1 MYKAQPLAAPQPFII
16 SNKKLKN
23 SGKTAVLSCTK
34 IKLNIMAK
42 ENSDIFR
49 VEIYV
54 SKEEEIKR
62 ILEAFL
68 PGTIQRKTKQKDEQI
83 VLDAYLTES
92 QIEWLKKNGYSY
104 KIIDNATKTGI
115 ERQKEVG
122 KGNRYENKNT
132 TPHGL
137 GKKIK

>member
-1 MYKAQPLAAPQPFII
+1 
-16 SNKKLKN
+16 
-23 SGKTAVLSCTK
+23 
-34 IKLNIMAK
+34 MAK

-54 SKEEEIKR
+54 PKEEEIKR

-68 PGTIQRKTKQKDEQI
+68 PGTIQRKTKRKDEQI
-83 VLDAYLTES
+83 ILDAYLTEL

-104 KIIDNATKTGI
+104 KVINNATQTGI
-115 ERQKEVG
+115 KRQKEVG
-122 KGNRYENKNT
+122 KGNRYEKKNT
-132 TPHGL
+132 VPHGL